1 MGNEKLG
8 SYAFLLGAALVLISS
23 IFSGLVAGMEGIIL
37 LALVVLGL
45 VVGVLNISDK
55 EVGKFLVASIA
66 LILVGS
72 ANLTAA
78 NTVVFGLGTIMQT
91 IVVNLARFVAPAA
104 LVVALKSIFSMA
116 KEK

>member
-1 MGNEKLG
+1 LCLFVRCGIGTNFQYFFWIG
-8 SYAFLLGAALVLISS
+8 CRNGR
-23 IFSGLVAGMEGIIL
+23 IIL